1 MRGPEGSQSLR
12 KLVHIMADLEVY
24 AIVARRYIQNTK
36 AKYFA
41 LIAVKSQNCFNMVQL
56 PFAEACR
63 VNFREQDPKTVPKIE
78 NTEIRDKVY
87 GFLDRLDSKS
97 GENKLKLSLE
107 LMHNPHFVKSMRV
120 LRNKCLKMPL
130 DVKEDRIVP
139 KLEIGADILEMVPLK
154 EVEVKQQRMKK
165 TDDH

>member
-1 MRGPEGSQSLR
+1 MRAPEGNQSLK
-12 KLVHIMADLEVY
+12 KLVHIMADLGVY

-41 LIAVKSQNCFNMVQL
+41 LIPAKSQNCFNMAQL

-63 VNFREQDPKTVPKIE
+63 CNFREQDPKTVPRTE
-78 NTEIRDKVY
+78 NAEIKDGVY

-97 GENKLKLSLE
+97 GENRLKLSPE
-107 LMHNPHFVKSMRV
+107 LTHNPHFVKSMRV

-130 DVKEDRIVP
+130 DVKEEKVAP
-139 KLEIGADILEMVPLK
+139 KLEIDADILDLVPVK
-154 EVEVKQQRMKK
+154 EVEVKQKRVKV
-165 TDDH
+165 DDH